1 VLQQQGQEHPRCSR
15 DSFPP
20 VCNKLV
26 QKVLETYPSLEHDQP
41 THGSFK
47 SATTAG
53 GGFTV
58 GLMLAL
64 RAAAEKNV
72 SLEAFD
78 H

>member
-1 VLQQQGQEHPRCSR
+1 MDIIQAKTLAI
-15 DSFPP
+15 
-20 VCNKLV
+20 
-26 QKVLETYPSLEHDQP
+26 SLP
-41 THGSFK
+41 FVISFK